1 MDKNSFEAQLLH
13 TPFDKE
19 DAYHSLSMP
28 VYNTAAYEFDTAE
41 AMEEAFCGRTADHAY
56 SRITNPT
63 VQYFEKRIR
72 TITGALSVT
81 ALNSGM
87 AAVSNVFITIRCEHC
102 HLSPSVWQYLFFF
115 QKYFSGIWSRSAFLR
130 PYKSGRS
137 P

>member
-87 AAVSNVFITIRCEHC
+87 AAVSNVSLRWPDPVRT
-102 HLSPSVWQYLFFF
+102 LSPLPICLAILILFS
-115 QKYFSGIWSRSAFLR
+115 KVL
-130 PYKSGRS
+130 
-137 P
+137 

>member
-13 TPFDKE
+13 TPFDKG

-87 AAVSNVFITIRCEHC
+87 AAVSNVFITLARSGANT
-102 HLSPSVWQYLFFF
+102 LPPLQDFFF

>member
-72 TITGALSVT
+72 TITGIAPGTV
-81 ALNSGM
+81 
-87 AAVSNVFITIRCEHC
+87 VTIRDGVIHT
-102 HLSPSVWQYLFFF
+102 
-115 QKYFSGIWSRSAFLR
+115 GITHIGDIPVGIIRTGAVEAVIIPTGPTGLIGQDNGQDSEAE
-130 PYKSGRS
+130 
-137 P
+137 